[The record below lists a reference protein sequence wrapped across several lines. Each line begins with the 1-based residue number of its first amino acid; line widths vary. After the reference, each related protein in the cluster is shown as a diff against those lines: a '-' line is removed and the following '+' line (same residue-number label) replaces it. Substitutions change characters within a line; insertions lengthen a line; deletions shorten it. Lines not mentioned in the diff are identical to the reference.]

1 MEIYNLALQFWQ
13 FTLVGIL
20 ILVGYIVS
28 VVHSYSHD
36 PIQFKMSTMP
46 VMSPISIPTKGK
58 GFWAGVW
65 TWLVVTRTWEI
76 TEDFH
81 FSIGE
86 IDDFVI
92 PKGFV
97 FDGASVP
104 KFFRSWLSPMG
115 VLLIGGLVH
124 DYGYKYETL
133 LRKGK
138 RTCAGLKRQKEMDII
153 FRDINIDVN
162 GFKVINYLAY
172 YALRLGGFFAWRGH
186 RKRGE
191 DWKSSTK

>member
-1 MEIYNLALQFWQ
+1 MEIYDLLVQFWQ
-13 FTLVGIL
+13 FTVVAIL

-28 VVHSYSHD
+28 LVNSYSHTE
-36 PIQFKMSTMP
+36 IGFKANEMP
-46 VMSPISIPTKGK
+46 VMRPIAIPTKDK
-58 GFWAGVW
+58 GFWGGVW
-65 TWLVVTRTWEI
+65 TWLMVTRKWEI
-76 TEDFH
+76 VKDYKFV
-81 FSIGE
+81 INGE
-86 IDDFVI
+86 AYVI

-124 DYGYKYETL
+124 DYGYKYQTL
-133 LRKGK
+133 LKKGK
-138 RTCAGLKRQKEMDII
+138 KTCSGIKRQKEMDII

-172 YALRLGGFFAWRGH
+172 YALRLGGFFAWKAH
-186 RKRGE
+186 RKNSKN
-191 DWKSSTK
+191 WKDSV